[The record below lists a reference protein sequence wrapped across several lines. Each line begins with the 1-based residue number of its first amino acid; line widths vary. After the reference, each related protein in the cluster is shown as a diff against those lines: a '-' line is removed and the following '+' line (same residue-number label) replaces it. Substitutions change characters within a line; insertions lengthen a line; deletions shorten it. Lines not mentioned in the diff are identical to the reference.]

1 MDLTGII
8 IFASIAVLFE
18 LFFLYVASPKQLKIE
33 FINNI
38 SIVTIYGSYFFL
50 PFTTKITKY
59 RDLKKAYIKERIEN
73 NKGHNYTVYDLM
85 LEFQTNS
92 IVVFKGKSKAET
104 LLQYCDQINKS
115 VSFFE
120 DCFISEYTSIS
131 KAKMLLFLLICT
143 PLVCFI
149 PPKHSK
155 NTYLQG
161 VTNHFYILMAATGL
175 LAVFIILSFIVNL
188 FINVGP
194 VKRQLI
200 TIDYNKKENVDI
212 DSEAKRINDSLIK

>member
-1 MDLTGII
+1 VDLTGIL

-73 NKGHNYTVYDLM
+73 NKGHTYKVYDLI
-85 LEFQTNS
+85 LEFQANS
-92 IVVFKGKSKAET
+92 IVVFKGKSKEET

-115 VSFFE
+115 VSSFE

-131 KAKMLLFLLICT
+131 KAKALLFLLIFT

-155 NTYLQG
+155 NTYLQD
-161 VTNHFYILMAATGL
+161 VTDHFYILMAATGL
-175 LAVFIILSFIVNL
+175 LAVFIILSLLVNL
-188 FINVGP
+188 FINAGS
-194 VKRQLI
+194 KERQSL